1 MHGSRLE
8 NPAGPGSL
16 FLVPSAL
23 PTIRSSSTSARRP
36 NFATLF
42 LQLPSSSRNGQCNLL
57 VISPEL
63 FLSDMSEHK
72 STSTLRNRLHA
83 FISDRQRLDYD
94 LEKFN
99 LSSSP
104 LLRPAR
110 ALATFSYQTRTLG
123 AGPQTAEQEQHLEEA
138 SAWLLTIQVSEV
150 RNVSSETWLMH
161 WARICIVPRTR
172 PLQSPILRMTISPQM
187 LSLHGQ
193 RNRSSSKKR
202 LRVTF
207 SKLPLS
213 WSRCVNT
220 GHTDHGKSLPMQ
232 RKRS

>member
-1 MHGSRLE
+1 MQ
-8 NPAGPGSL
+8 PVA
-16 FLVPSAL
+16 
-23 PTIRSSSTSARRP
+23 
-36 NFATLF
+36 
-42 LQLPSSSRNGQCNLL
+42 
-57 VISPEL
+57 EL
-63 FLSDMSEHK
+63 FLSVMSEHT

-110 ALATFSYQTRTLG
+110 ARATFSYQNRTLR
-123 AGPQTAEQEQHLEEA
+123 AVPQTAESEQHLKEA
-138 SAWLLTIQVSEV
+138 SAWLLIIQVSEICNGS
-150 RNVSSETWLMH
+150 RSTWLMH
-161 WARICIVPRTR
+161 WARICIVPLMR
-172 PLQSPILRMTISPQM
+172 PLQSLMIRMIILPQM
-187 LSLHGQ
+187 SSLHGQ